1 MRYLLAFKFFLFF
14 LFLCDN
20 STAHYNDNANIK
32 LCKDLPYEEALFLE
46 NKNFGEF
53 SLELIINQ
61 EKKWVKNNLKDAVS
75 AKKVNNTFTSKKR
88 VQATL
93 IVNNNK
99 NIKCVLNVTIRA
111 HGDTAV
117 HHEGEGLPSLNINIK
132 DGNVFGITQF
142 ILFKPLSRNGFS
154 EIFVTSLL
162 ENLNLLGPRSSKVR
176 LKYNLYE
183 QEFLFQEK
191 INKEFLENNKKREG
205 PILEGDERFIFK
217 EGDAVKNQINFV
229 NHRISNSSWIK
240 EDLNKKIISE
250 ISLSL
255 LNKHGQLL
263 QMDVPKSWVID
274 YYSVSKL
281 LGTEEYFS
289 KIPVYDA
296 LMFAVGGIPNLS
308 LQDRRFYF
316 NAMERKF
323 EPIFYNGN
331 PEIFDKND
339 HLLTHKLKDTSN
351 LEIIDIEKYGQK
363 FYLPDLARGKV
374 LKSSVVGAK
383 EAIDIMNNLDLD
395 NLYQKIIIRGFRI
408 NKDEFNKIIST
419 VKERLNLLKEFKE
432 DRIFKTELNLSKIE
446 ANNDFRP
453 KSTVKDR
460 SLLFYNENFNGFY
473 ICDIYKSNCQNLNL
487 NNKQI
492 KDALSQNLIVN
503 GNKVVFIGKN
513 ISNNTLEDWIYSF
526 YKNSVSSQNHKAIY
540 SSEDFDLYMI
550 GNANETIEVD
560 PDKKKISLMKS
571 DKDTRF
577 IINGKRIS
585 NWEISMYDKSYYDLS
600 KEIEHEIDSNN
611 ITGCLNFKNIFIENI
626 KITVDGAKCEDAIN
640 FIASD
645 GTILETKITNSRADA
660 IDSDFSNL
668 KFKNLFIENAGN
680 DCLDISYGNYEFE
693 NTIVKKCN
701 DKGFSVGERS
711 VANIKNSFIE
721 FSKIGVASKDS
732 SKVYI
737 EKSIINNVKDCYAA
751 YNKKKEFYGS
761 LLKTFKNTCK
771 NYSKINEEL
780 SNNSIIVN
788 KD

>member
-1 MRYLLAFKFFLFF
+1 MKYLLTFIYFFFF
-14 LFLCDN
+14 QFIWGN
-20 STAHYNDNANIK
+20 SIAQYKTDIK

-46 NKNFGEF
+46 NKNFSEF
-53 SLELIINQ
+53 SLELIINE
-61 EKKWVKNNLKDAVS
+61 EKKWIKSNLKDAVL
-75 AKKVNNTFTSKKR
+75 AKKVNNTFVSKKR
-88 VQATL
+88 VHATL

-99 NIKCVLNVTIRA
+99 NIKCILNVNIRA

-117 HHEGEGLPSLNINIK
+117 HHEGEGLPSLNINII
-132 DGNVFGITQF
+132 DGNIFGVTQF

-217 EGDAVKNQINFV
+217 EGDAVKNQINFI

-240 EDLNKKIISE
+240 EDSNKKVISE

-263 QMDVPKSWVID
+263 QMDAPKSWVID
-274 YYSVSKL
+274 YYSASKL

-316 NAMERKF
+316 NATERKF

-331 PEIFDKND
+331 PQIFDKND
-339 HLLTHKLKDTSN
+339 RLLKYKLKDISN
-351 LEIIDIEKYGQK
+351 LEIIDEEKYGQK

-374 LKSSVVGAK
+374 LSSSVVGAK

-395 NLYQKIIIRGFRI
+395 NLYQKIIIRGFKI

-419 VKERLNLLKEFKE
+419 VKERLNLLKEFEE
-432 DRIFKTELNLSKIE
+432 DRIFKTELNLGKIE

-453 KSTVKDR
+453 KNTVKDR

-473 ICDIYKSNCQNLNL
+473 ICDIYKSNCRNLNL

-492 KDALSQNLIVN
+492 KEALSQNLIID
-503 GNKVVFIGKN
+503 GNQVVFIGKD
-513 ISNNTLEDWIYSF
+513 IGNNTLEHWIYSF
-526 YKNSVSSQNHKAIY
+526 YKNSIPSQDRKTIY
-540 SSEDFDLYMI
+540 SSKDFDLYVI
-550 GNANETIEVD
+550 GNVNEAVNVD
-560 PDKKKISLMKS
+560 LNKKKISLTKS
-571 DKDTRF
+571 DKETRF
-577 IINGKRIS
+577 IISGKKIS

-600 KEIEHEIDSNN
+600 REIEHEIDSNN
-611 ITGCLNFKNIFIENI
+611 ITGCLNFKNILIENI
-626 KITVDGAKCEDAIN
+626 KITVDGSKCEDAVN

-645 GTILETKITNSRADA
+645 GTILESKITNSRADA

-693 NTIVKKCN
+693 NAVLKNCG
-701 DKGFSVGERS
+701 DKGFSIGERS

-721 FSKIGVASKDS
+721 ISKTGVASKDS
-732 SKVYI
+732 SKVYM
-737 EKSIINNVKDCYAA
+737 EKNIINKVEECYAS
-751 YNKKKEFYGS
+751 YNKKKEFYGGI
-761 LLKTFKNTCK
+761 LKTYKNNCK
-771 NYSKINEEL
+771 NYLKINKQL
-780 SNNSIIVN
+780 DNNSIIIN
-788 KD
+788 KN